1 MLRGCNVPSAVCR
14 LQLRIQR
21 RLAEAGLAVEE
32 EEEPQPAPAPEGPQ
46 LEGPQPEG
54 PEPVADGFSMQ
65 NPNAGREAAGTIA
78 RPLAL

>member
-1 MLRGCNVPSAVCR
+1 MLRGRNVLSAVCR

-32 EEEPQPAPAPEGPQ
+32 EEPQPAP
-46 LEGPQPEG
+46 EGPQPEG

-65 NPNAGREAAGTIA
+65 NPNAGREAAGTDYY
-78 RPLAL
+78 